1 MPFFVDAPQAPARPS
16 GALKRAVTAAFCA
29 WALAVTVQPAWAQA
43 PVKLPAIDQAAA
55 QLADDPNMPGQRSEK
70 TWRLKEQG
78 DKEKE
83 KPKPKSSK
91 DWGEWLNSLAEASRW
106 LVWLLGAAV
115 LVIVLLR
122 LARIARMHADA
133 QQARAALHP
142 EEVGRLDIRPESLP
156 DDIGAAARLLWEQGA
171 THEAMT
177 LLYRGALS
185 RLVHRH
191 GVPIR
196 ASSTEGDCLRLA
208 EAHLSADRLPYV
220 QGLTRLWM
228 SVAYGHAQLSAE
240 QALPLFAQFGPQ
252 LGQGAEGANS

>member
-1 MPFFVDAPQAPARPS
+1 MPFFADTPQAPWRPC
-16 GALKRAVTAAFCA
+16 GALTRAASAAFCA
-29 WALAVTVQPAWAQA
+29 WALAASVQPACAQEA
-43 PVKLPAIDQAAA
+43 VKQPAVDQAAA
-55 QLADDPNMPGQRSEK
+55 QLANDPNMPGQRSEK
-70 TWRLKEQG
+70 TWRLKAQ
-78 DKEKE
+78 DEKE
-83 KPKPKSSK
+83 KPKPKAAQ
-91 DWGEWLNSLAEASRW
+91 DWGEWLNGLAEASRW

-115 LVIVLLR
+115 LVIVLMR
-122 LARIARMHADA
+122 LARIARMHSDA

-156 DDIGAAARLLWEQGA
+156 DDIGAAARVLWEQGA

-220 QGLTRLWM
+220 QGLTRIWM
-228 SVAYGHAQLSAE
+228 GVAYGHAQLSAE

-252 LGQGAEGANS
+252 LGQGSGEATS